1 MILACFATLGG
12 MTKSPG
18 QRKRWKR
25 WLFFASAV
33 LLILALLT
41 LGVLLLFE
49 WRPEA
54 LMNTPIFGKG
64 ARAGESPDELKIV
77 TWNIGYCG
85 LGKEADFFM
94 DGGAQVR
101 PPDQY
106 LVENNLEDVRIYLEH
121 KPADIILLQEVDSD
135 ASRTFGIDQ
144 VAMITDGLGQHAY
157 SRAINFKVPW
167 IPYPIFDPIGK
178 VESGL
183 LSLSRFGFKS
193 TRRHQLPGSYAW
205 PVRVF
210 HLKRCLHELRI
221 AAPDGKDWVIIHLHL
236 SAFDAGGRLRKE
248 QMAYLKKL
256 ILELE
261 AAGHHVVVGGDW
273 NQAFP
278 GLSEQAFEHQA
289 EIPTW
294 FQKMDPAWTPAGW
307 QWAFDDSV
315 PSLRATN
322 KPYQPGQN
330 FVTSVD
336 GFLISPEVK
345 ILSVATVER
354 GFTHSDH
361 HPVHLSLSLKPEQPE
376 SNSKAAENKEPD

>member
-1 MILACFATLGG
+1 MILARFATLSG
-12 MTKSPG
+12 MTKSRG

-25 WLFFASAV
+25 WLFIAPVV
-33 LLILALLT
+33 LLSLVLIA
-41 LGVLLLFE
+41 LGVLLFFE

-64 ARAGESPDELKIV
+64 ALAGNSPDELELV
-77 TWNIGYCG
+77 SWNIGYCG

-94 DGGAQVR
+94 DGGSQVR
-101 PPDQY
+101 PPEQH
-106 LVENNLEDVRIYLEH
+106 LVENNLEAVRIYLENE
-121 KPADIILLQEVDSD
+121 PADIILLQEVDST

-144 VAMITDGLGQHAY
+144 VARITGGLDQHAY

-183 LSLSRFGFKS
+183 LSLSRFGYKS
-193 TRRHQLPGSYAW
+193 TQRHQLPGNYAW

-221 AAPDGKDWVIIHLHL
+221 AAPGGKDWVIIHLHL
-236 SAFDAGGRLRKE
+236 SAFDTGGRLRKE

-261 AAGHHVVVGGDW
+261 AAGHHIVVGGDW

-278 GLSEQAFEHQA
+278 GLSEQAFDYQA
-289 EIPTW
+289 EIPAW
-294 FQKMDPAWTPAGW
+294 FQKMDPAWTPPGW
-307 QWAFDDSV
+307 QWAFDDSI

-336 GFLISPEVK
+336 GFLISPEIE
-345 ILSVATVER
+345 ILSVEAIDK

-361 HPVHLSLSLKPEQPE
+361 NPVRLKLSLK
-376 SNSKAAENKEPD
+376 SK